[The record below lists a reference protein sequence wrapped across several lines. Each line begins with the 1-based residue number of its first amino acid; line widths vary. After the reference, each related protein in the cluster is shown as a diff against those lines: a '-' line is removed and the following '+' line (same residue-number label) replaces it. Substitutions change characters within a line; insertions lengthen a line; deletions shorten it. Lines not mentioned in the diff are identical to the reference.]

1 MVLKLRSRYQ
11 TEESIEGSEG
21 QNKMSEIAFEILAA
35 YAVRGPDGKVDFDST
50 IKKFGGRLVEFEAAV
65 EKEEEA
71 IAAAVT
77 KVFDTTL
84 PKGMAHNMDTIGF
97 LAAQELN
104 ANMVNFKIL
113 NERIKGWIRIN
124 SDQPKKMADD
134 GETVLVEAEK
144 PRTRMFAIN
153 KGKGG
158 GVKRWSDFHETVAKP
173 EE

>member
-1 MVLKLRSRYQ
+1 
-11 TEESIEGSEG
+11 
-21 QNKMSEIAFEILAA
+21 MSEISFEILTA

-50 IKKFGGRLVEFEAAV
+50 IKKFGGRLVEFEAAC

-84 PKGMAHNMDTIGF
+84 PRGMAHNMDTIGF
-97 LAAQELN
+97 LAVQEMN
-104 ANMVNFKIL
+104 ANAGNFKIL
-113 NERIKGWIRIN
+113 NDRVKNWIRIN
-124 SDQPKKMADD
+124 SDQPKKTADD
-134 GETVLVEAEK
+134 GKTVLVDAE
-144 PRTRMFAIN
+144 PQRTRMFAIN

-158 GVKRWSDFHETVAKP
+158 GVKRWSDFPETPAKP